1 MVLNKLPSITAAFKN
16 VVTATDAA
24 IVANSDVDFIDI
36 AKRVYFMHGH
46 PKEIVNVLQQYTN
59 SPTHK
64 NKKYPLIALMRDIRE
79 ELNEQ
84 QRGFG
89 TEFKARLV
97 ICTLTKATLRA
108 DDREIKNFIPI
119 LYPVFEE
126 FIYQLSQSVEFGMPT
141 IKEMKIVKYDR
152 YFWGSQV
159 ADKNVLNDCIDA
171 IEIESISL
179 KINQINCPTGLTIL
193 N

>member
-1 MVLNKLPSITAAFKN
+1 MVLNKLPSITTAFKN

-24 IVANSDVDFIDI
+24 IIADTDVDFVAIP
-36 AKRVYFMHGH
+36 KRVYFMHGH
-46 PKEIVNVLQQYTN
+46 PKEIVNVLQEYTN

-64 NKKYPLIALMRDIRE
+64 NSKYPLIALMRDIRE
-79 ELNEQ
+79 ELSDQ
-84 QRGFG
+84 QHGFG
-89 TEFKARLV
+89 TDFKARIV
-97 ICTLTKATLRA
+97 ICTLTKETLRA

-119 LYPVFEE
+119 LNPVFEE
-126 FIYQLSQSVEFGMPT
+126 FIYQLSQSVDFGMPT
-141 IKEMKIVKYDR
+141 ISEMKIVKHDR
-152 YFWGSQV
+152 YYWGSQV
-159 ADKNVLNDCIDA
+159 ADKNVFNDCIDA